1 LDQCLRFLRYLELVP
16 TGTFG
21 TVHPPHLSTIPY
33 HL

>member
-1 LDQCLRFLRYLELVP
+1 LDQRIRFLRHLELVP

-21 TVHPPHLSTIPY
+21 TVHPPHLSTILY